1 MLHPATNLLCSKTKH
16 YRSFRFKLVKTQA
29 IIINPIPVRIGGSI
43 NLSPKSPPTKIIT
56 TPNKTSKN
64 CAVAKTEFR
73 FIV

>member
-1 MLHPATNLLCSKTKH
+1 MLYHAVNVTPVKTND

-29 IIINPIPVRIGGSI
+29 IIINPKPVRIGGSI

-64 CAVAKTEFR
+64 CAVARTEFR